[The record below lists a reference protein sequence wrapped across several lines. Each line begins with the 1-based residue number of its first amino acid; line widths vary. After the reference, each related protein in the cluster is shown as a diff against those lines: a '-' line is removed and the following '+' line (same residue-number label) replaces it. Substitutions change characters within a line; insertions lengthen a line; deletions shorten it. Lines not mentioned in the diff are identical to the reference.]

1 LPRTDAYMKILLT
14 GASGFVGSSL
24 MAWAAANHPEVAIH
38 GIGRRPMPFA
48 NYSQHDL
55 TLPFDDGETPD
66 VVIHAAARSLPWGS
80 AAEFER
86 QNVVATRNIL
96 EFCERRGVGTFI
108 YISSSSVFYREE
120 DQELLSEQSPIGPS
134 FVNHYARTKF
144 EGECLARKFSGR
156 SVILRPRA
164 VFGPGDTVLF
174 PRILQAAQAGK
185 MYRLDRGGAPSARG
199 DLIYIDSLCDY
210 ILRAALD
217 PQIEGDF
224 NLTNNEPIEIESFL
238 GEVFHQL
245 GIRFPEKRLSCS
257 KALFIATGIEWIY
270 KLFLPHNE
278 PPITRFGISVLA
290 YTKTFDVSKSL
301 QVLGPPKVDL
311 TTGVEAFVAWQ
322 RANMS
327 NL

>member
-1 LPRTDAYMKILLT
+1 MKILLT
-14 GASGFVGSSL
+14 GASGFVGGSL
-24 MAWAAANHPEVAIH
+24 MEWAAKHPGVSIH
-38 GIGRRPMPFA
+38 GIGRRPLPLA

-55 TLPFDDGETPD
+55 TVPFAYEETPD

-86 QNVVATRNIL
+86 QNVTATRNIL

-120 DQELLSEQSPIGPS
+120 DQELLTEESPIGPS
-134 FVNHYARTKF
+134 FVNHYARTKY

-164 VFGPGDTVLF
+164 VFGPRDTVLF
-174 PRILQAAQAGK
+174 PRILQAARAGK
-185 MYRLDRGGAPSARG
+185 MYRLDRNGVPPARG

-217 PQIEGDF
+217 PQVEGDF

-238 GEVFHQL
+238 GEVFRKL
-245 GIRFPEKRLSCS
+245 GMPFPDKRLSCS
-257 KALFIATGIEWIY
+257 KALSIATGIEWLY
-270 KLFLPHNE
+270 KLFLPRRE
-278 PPITRFGISVLA
+278 PPITRFGISVMA

-301 QVLGPPKVDL
+301 RILGPPKVDL
-311 TTGVEAFVAWQ
+311 VTGVDAFVAWQ